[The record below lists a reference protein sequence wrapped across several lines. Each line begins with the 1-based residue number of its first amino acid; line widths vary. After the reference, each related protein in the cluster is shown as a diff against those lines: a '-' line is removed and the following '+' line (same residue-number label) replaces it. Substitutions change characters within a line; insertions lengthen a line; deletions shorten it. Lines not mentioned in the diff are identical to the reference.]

1 MFGFGKKKDPKKLV
15 PAYNDYGNWKEDL
28 GFLNLVMSRKKNITK
43 NYYISI
49 FSKQLSDTDYIR
61 DEDLESIITESVEE
75 VVKELSFNYKAYLID
90 KYFGS
95 EAELIKFITEDFYVE
110 LTSSAIT
117 QNSEKIRTSMI
128 KKKIS
133 NMTGEEIA
141 SEPEKEEEDD
151 KEEAPA
157 KNKRKAK

>member
-1 MFGFGKKKDPKKLV
+1 MWPFKDKKKERLV
-15 PAYNDYGNWKEDL
+15 PVYNDYGNWKEDL

-61 DEDLESIITESVEE
+61 DEDLGDIITESVEE
-75 VVKELSFNYKAYLID
+75 VIKELSKNYKLYLID

-95 EAELIKFITEDFYVE
+95 ETELIKFITEDFYVE

-117 QNSEKIRTSMI
+117 QNSEKIRASMI

-133 NMTGEEIA
+133 SMAGETMPDDQKEA
-141 SEPEKEEEDD
+141 VPEEVKEE
-151 KEEAPA
+151 KTI
-157 KNKRKAK
+157 KNKRKAR